1 MPVYQRLIKPAVDLV
16 ITLLLWAYFIFG
28 YLLFF
33 SPLFVT
39 AFFFSRNRES
49 SFQRLL
55 HGYCRSFFFF
65 MRLVNPRLSIRVHPD
80 IFSLKSSVVVC
91 NHLSY
96 LDPLL
101 LTSLFKNQKT
111 IVKGSLFGV
120 PIFGW
125 ILKTSGYIPSDSDT
139 YSTLVTERLE
149 KMGNFLAGGGILF
162 VFPEGT
168 RSRDGRIGRMHKGAF
183 RIANRWRAPLE
194 VLTIENS
201 HRIFQPGKFLF
212 NTWVPTTIRIDRV
225 GRVAPVGENNGE
237 ALAEQMDLVR
247 SMMENRL
254 S

>member
-1 MPVYQRLIKPAVDLV
+1 MSVYLRLIKPAVDLV

-33 SPLFVT
+33 APLFVI
-39 AFFFSRNRES
+39 AFVFSRNRES

-55 HGYCRSFFFF
+55 HWYCKSFFFF
-65 MRLVNPRLSIRVHPD
+65 MRLLNPRLTIRIHPD
-80 IFSLKSSVVVC
+80 ISILKSSVVVC

-101 LTSLFKNQKT
+101 LISVFKNQKT
-111 IVKGSLFGV
+111 IVKGSLFGI

-125 ILKTSGYIPSDSDT
+125 ILKTSGYIPADSDA

-149 KMGNFLAGGGILF
+149 KMGHYLAGGGILF

-168 RSRDGRIGRMHKGAF
+168 RSRDGRIGQMHRGAF
-183 RIANRWRAPLE
+183 RIANRWQAPLE

-212 NTWVPTTIRIDRV
+212 KTWVPTTIKIDRV
-225 GRVAPVGENNGE
+225 DRIAPVEENNGE
-237 ALAEQMDLVR
+237 ALAEQMDLAQ
-247 SMMENRL
+247 SLMKNRHL
-254 S
+254 